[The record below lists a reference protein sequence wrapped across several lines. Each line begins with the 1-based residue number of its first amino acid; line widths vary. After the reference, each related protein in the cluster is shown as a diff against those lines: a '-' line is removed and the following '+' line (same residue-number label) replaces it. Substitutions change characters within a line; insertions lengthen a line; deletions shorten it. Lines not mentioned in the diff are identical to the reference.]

1 MSKQDFR
8 VFTFYIL
15 LICLSAITLVVIA
28 PQSGQAVVLMLT
40 LPSLIMWGVYAIIRK
55 IEGE

>member
-15 LICLSAITLVVIA
+15 LICLSAISLVLLV
-28 PQSGQAVVLMLT
+28 PQSGQVVVLMLT
-40 LPSLIMWGVYAIIRK
+40 LPSLIMWGVYAIMRK
-55 IEGE
+55 VDGE